1 MRIVNH
7 QEKNVKGNGNELPLG
22 EQSSKENIRKDD
34 EIRAALMGAE
44 AEVPRVRDFTVQHH
58 CGRTRGLVD
67 RRGCSGEGASW
78 EASQRRP
85 QEGAEGM
92 PIRHTEHCT

>member
-1 MRIVNH
+1 MD
-7 QEKNVKGNGNELPLG
+7 GDELPLG
-22 EQSSKENIRKDD
+22 DQSSKENIRKDD
-34 EIRAALMGAE
+34 EICTTQMGAE

-67 RRGCSGEGASW
+67 RRGGSGEGASW

-85 QEGAEGM
+85 QEDAEGM
-92 PIRHTEHCT
+92 SIRHTEHCTYF